1 MLNVLLSTYVM
12 NLMNSYI
19 NSLEVLVEEVTFG
32 VCVCVCVCAVTHSP
46 AVAILYAQSTEA
58 IQYFYYQPAKIHN
71 APLFGLVTST
81 YNLSI
86 L

>member
-32 VCVCVCVCAVTHSP
+32 VCVCVCVGVSVCVWAVTHSP
-46 AVAILYAQSTEA
+46 AVAIPYAQSTEA
-58 IQYFYYQPAKIHN
+58 IQYFYY
-71 APLFGLVTST
+71 
-81 YNLSI
+81 
-86 L
+86 

>member
-1 MLNVLLSTYVM
+1 M

-32 VCVCVCVCAVTHSP
+32 VCVCVCVCVYVCAVTHSP
-46 AVAILYAQSTEA
+46 AVAIPYAQSTKA
-58 IQYFYYQPAKIHN
+58 IRYFYYQPAKIHN
-71 APLFGLVTST
+71 GPLFGLVTST